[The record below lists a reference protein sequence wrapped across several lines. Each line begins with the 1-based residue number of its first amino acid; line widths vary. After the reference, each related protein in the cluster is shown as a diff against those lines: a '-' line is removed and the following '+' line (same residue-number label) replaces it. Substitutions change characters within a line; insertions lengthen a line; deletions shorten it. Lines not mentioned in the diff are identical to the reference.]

1 MHLICIPYAGRM
13 PAPQLFFIF
22 GLYDLAAH
30 QLTSSSFFN
39 FIFKMNILINETL
52 RKILGEF
59 FCDA

>member
-1 MHLICIPYAGRM
+1 M